1 MKNLFLVLGIAILFV
16 VAGCK
21 KDGYYRPQQ
30 KISKITYNTA
40 LNDTE
45 FVASSETW
53 FWDKDKLQKI
63 VNEDGS
69 SVSTTEFV
77 YNNKGRLIRV
87 ENKASGEYTLYEY
100 QGTKLDEVSMY
111 RGGVEVLDFDIKY
124 KGNKL
129 SVIKVKYCEDADVS
143 LNRKNNPLS
152 YICSPEIL
160 QVMEENKAVR
170 SQTQTHRKE
179 FDTWAYSV
187 AFEWTGNNISKMIY
201 TDDYEGSTVYY
212 LSYDEKLNPLKDF
225 LGLVFDDGYE
235 YDYIFKS
242 KNNIKVMSDDYGW
255 QRTYEYTY
263 NGDYPATQTHSVSS
277 VKYTTCFEY
286 K

>member
-1 MKNLFLVLGIAILFV
+1 MKKLVLLTMAIMVVFV
-16 VAGCK
+16 GCT

-30 KISKITYNTA
+30 KISKITYSTI
-40 LNDTE
+40 LSDTE
-45 FVASSETW
+45 FVSSTETW

-63 VNEDGS
+63 VCEDRYS
-69 SVSTTEFV
+69 SSTTEFL
-77 YNNKGRLIRV
+77 YNNRGRLIRV
-87 ENKASGEYTLYEY
+87 ENKALGEYTLYEY
-100 QGTKLDEVSMY
+100 EGAKLDKVSIY
-111 RGGVEVLDFDIKY
+111 SGGVEVSEFDMKY

-129 SVIKVKYCEDADVS
+129 SEIKVKHSNGEEDLS
-143 LNRKNNPLS
+143 FNKENNSLS
-152 YICSPEIL
+152 YICLPELL
-160 QVMEENKAVR
+160 QAIEENRTVR
-170 SQTQTHRKE
+170 FQTQIHRKE
-179 FDTWAYSV
+179 VDCLAYSV

-201 TDDYEGSTVYY
+201 TDNYEGSTVYY

-242 KNNIKVMSDDYGW
+242 KNNIKEMSDDYGW
-255 QRTYEYTY
+255 QRIYEYTY
-263 NGDYPATQTHSVSS
+263 NGDYPLTQTHSISS